1 MCRMLC
7 GVLLPVPSNTF
18 THYKEQLSVKGVQR
32 NALIDLSS
40 QGSKRSTNAS
50 TTLMHGLYGLIV
62 YLWWADKT

>member
-40 QGSKRSTNAS
+40 QGSKRSTTQAP
-50 TTLMHGLYGLIV
+50 H
-62 YLWWADKT
+62 